1 MHTNHL
7 KQIGTA
13 CAFIFCLASC
23 EKDTETVTV
32 NNPVYNIRGNASGK
46 QEVPANTSTASGTLS
61 GTYDKDKNL
70 LTYTV
75 NWTGLTG
82 GNPTAAHFHGPA
94 DPGVN
99 TSVKVSFTNFP
110 ATATGTYSGTATLS
124 DADETDLVNGLWY
137 YNIHNATFP
146 GGEIRGQVVLTQ

>member
-1 MHTNHL
+1 MHTNYL
-7 KQIGTA
+7 KLMTLAGLF
-13 CAFIFCLASC
+13 AFSLAGC

-46 QEVPANTSTASGTLS
+46 QEVPANTSTATGTLT

-82 GNPTAAHFHGPA
+82 GNPTAAHFHGA
-94 DPGVN
+94 AEPGVN
-99 TSVKVSFTNFP
+99 VSVKVTFANFP
-110 ATATGTYSGTATLS
+110 STASGTYSATATLS
-124 DADETDLVNGLWY
+124 DADETDLANGLWY
-137 YNIHNATFP
+137 YNIHNDTYK